1 MTSSVQTDDVG
12 FLEYDALV
20 VATGAVPVKPPIA
33 GLDHLGPREGVH
45 LLHTMGDTFAL
56 MRTLQ
61 EQDIKRAV
69 IVGAGYVGLE
79 MAEALV
85 ARGVAVTQ
93 VEQLPE
99 VLPTVDP
106 DLGALV
112 RAELQRHGVDVSCDT
127 RVNAIQ
133 TTGTGIHSPR

>member
-1 MTSSVQTDDVG
+1 
-12 FLEYDALV
+12 
-20 VATGAVPVKPPIA
+20 
-33 GLDHLGPREGVH
+33 
-45 LLHTMGDTFAL
+45 
-56 MRTLQ
+56 
-61 EQDIKRAV
+61 
-69 IVGAGYVGLE
+69 